1 MPPDEMLI
9 EPWPYKQPVKPTPAP
24 APPTI
29 TQAVSDAADRLT
41 AARVVHQMIREGR
54 VSKLAAVAD
63 RIKTKKES
71 YDKKADDWGN
81 RLDALDR
88 REPDAFAAGE
98 AVMSEREADLAD
110 MEATMRALSNL
121 PNVSAKS

>member
-1 MPPDEMLI
+1 MPSDELLI
-9 EPWPYKQPVKPTPAP
+9 EPWPYKQPVKPAAAP
-24 APPTI
+24 AQPTI

-71 YDKKADDWGN
+71 YDKKADAWAA
-81 RLDALDR
+81 RLDALDKQ
-88 REPDAFAAGE
+88 EPAAFAAGD
-98 AVMSEREADLAD
+98 AVVAEREADLAE
-110 MEATMRALSNL
+110 MEATMKSISNL
-121 PNVSAKS
+121 PNV